1 MLRLHLREGQMG
13 GREHH
18 SKPRGRRSLGEGRG
32 MASVVQC
39 AGAGPGPPAP
49 RVRAA
54 GPDDV
59 ARCRPPGEPPGK
71 PAPPE
76 LSVA

>member
-1 MLRLHLREGQMG
+1 MAHRWRCRDRHVLRLHQLEGQMRG
-13 GREHH
+13 GENAIQ
-18 SKPRGRRSLGEGRG
+18 SPAVGGALGRG
-32 MASVVQC
+32 GGMGSVVQC

-59 ARCRPPGEPPGK
+59 AWCRP
-71 PAPPE
+71 
-76 LSVA
+76 LR